1 MWLGEGQAQGGWRA
15 EEGIEAEG
23 YQDWRETAEPDN
35 LDLID
40 LYAGLLAGQYA
51 GMTDALSLEAVEAAM
66 RIERIA
72 EDDRPGLARRLIVLH
87 SLVREQQRAKE
98 GKK

>member
-1 MWLGEGQAQGGWRA
+1 MWLGEGQVQGGWRA

-35 LDLID
+35 LDLIE
-40 LYAGLLAGQYA
+40 LYAGLLAGQHA

-87 SLVREQQRAKE
+87 SLVREVQRAKE